1 MLYYRGDKFVKGKKF
16 TINESV
22 YKFIKK
28 TKNDELV
35 FESIEDNSTLK
46 ILESE
51 FTGVETLVEKINQE
65 NKEMNELIA
74 KVLRSKSL
82 ARKNEELLAK
92 YGIKVNYGQGQGVTL
107 HGPNGKSLYS
117 STKEVEG
124 PTKPGHSQT
133 HEKQDSWYTSRH
145 RDYTKYRDEAQ
156 AELEKL
162 QAMDRDDIIRKY
174 NDKSTDEALAA
185 HAAQIERQKKYVAD
199 YEKNVKDYA
208 NNVKYDKDRVKRDRR
223 AGHKGTASW
232 SDKTMSKD
240 VSNEKV
246 DYLNY
251 LTKEDLGNPTKTR
264 NSASYVGDSKQHTS
278 PNGGFYSSH
287 YYGKHGQ
294 PQDRTEKMNKYAE
307 LKNNISMA
315 QRDVNW
321 SSQGSGYGGYK
332 SEEDLEKE
340 IQAMRD
346 ELEAKIER
354 LRASNESRKA
364 GNAKDIEKLQAREKE
379 LDDYLKSL
387 GIRESARASMVKKA
401 MLVEAAKLK
410 ESDYSDIYGEEVD
423 YTEMRKFVDAMRAI
437 CDQAETD
444 GFNSVD
450 KFTNAINAVSDIV
463 MDLEEFYENK

>member
-65 NKEMNELIA
+65 NKEINELIS

-92 YGIKVNYGQGQGVTL
+92 YGIKVDYGQGQGVTL

-124 PTKPGHSQT
+124 PTKPGHSNT
-133 HEKQDSWYTSRH
+133 HKEEDGWYKSRVK
-145 RDYTKYRDEAQ
+145 DYTKYRDEAQ
-156 AELEKL
+156 AELEEL
-162 QAMDRDDIIRKY
+162 QAMDRDDIIRRY
-174 NDKSTDEALAA
+174 NDKSTEEALAA
-185 HAAQIERQKKYVAD
+185 HAEHIERQKEYIAS
-199 YEKNVKDYA
+199 YEENIKNNE
-208 NNVKYDKDRVKRDRR
+208 NNAKSDRDRVMRDRR

-232 SDKTMSKD
+232 TDKVMNKD

-251 LTKEDLGNPTKTR
+251 LTKANLGNPTKNR
-264 NSASYVGDSKQHTS
+264 NAASYVGDSKQYTN
-278 PNGGFYSSH
+278 PRDGYYSSN

-294 PQDRTEKMNKYAE
+294 PQDKSEKMKKYAE

-354 LRASNESRKA
+354 LRAGNESRKA
-364 GNAKDIEKLQAREKE
+364 SNAKDIEKLQAREKE

-401 MLVEAAKLK
+401 MLVEAAKLNENQVVDTKYFEEQISMTMEALDVLIREADSAGLTALK
-410 ESDYSDIYGEEVD
+410 EAAYKGY
-423 YTEMRKFVDAMRAI
+423 DA
-437 CDQAETD
+437 
-444 GFNSVD
+444 
-450 KFTNAINAVSDIV
+450 
-463 MDLEEFYENK
+463 LEEYTFIQDNIVVNYED

>member
-65 NKEMNELIA
+65 NKEMNELIS
-74 KVLRSKSL
+74 KILRSKSL

-92 YGIKVNYGQGQGVTL
+92 YGIKIDYGQGQGVTL
-107 HGPNGKSLYS
+107 HGSNGKSLYS
-117 STKEVEG
+117 STREVEG
-124 PTKPGHSQT
+124 PTVPGHSQT
-133 HEKQDSWYTSRH
+133 HNNQDSWYTSRH
-145 RDYTKYRDEAQ
+145 KDYIEYRDEAQ

-174 NDKSTDEALAA
+174 NDKSTEEALAA
-185 HAAQIERQKKYVAD
+185 HAEHIKRQKERIAD
-199 YEKNVKDYA
+199 YEKSIKDYES
-208 NNVKYDKDRVKRDRR
+208 NIKHDRDRVKRNRR

-232 SDKTMSKD
+232 SDRTMSKD
-240 VSNEKV
+240 VSNKKV

-251 LTKEDLGNPTKTR
+251 LTKEDLGNPTKSR

-278 PNGGFYSSH
+278 DGYYSSH

-346 ELEAKIER
+346 ELEARIER
-354 LRASNESRKA
+354 LRAGNESRKA

-423 YTEMRKFVDAMRAI
+423 YTEMRRIVDAMRAI
-437 CDQAETD
+437 CDQAEAD
-444 GFNSVD
+444 GFNFVD
-450 KFTNAINAVSDIV
+450 KFTNAVNAVSDIV

>member
-16 TINESV
+16 TINESI

-35 FESIEDNSTLK
+35 FESIEDSSTIK

-65 NKEMNELIA
+65 NKEMNELIS

-82 ARKNEELLAK
+82 ARKNEDLLAK
-92 YGIKVNYGQGQGVTL
+92 YGIKIDYGQGQGVTL

-124 PTKPGHSQT
+124 PTKPGHSDT
-133 HEKQDSWYTSRH
+133 HKKEDSWYKSRV
-145 RDYTKYRDEAQ
+145 RDYEEYHAEAQ

-174 NDKSTDEALAA
+174 NDKTTEEALAT
-185 HAAQIERQKKYVAD
+185 HAAHIERQKKYV
-199 YEKNVKDYA
+199 EDYA
-208 NNVKYDKDRVKRDRR
+208 KSIENSKKSVANDVDSAKRRRR
-223 AGHKGTASW
+223 AGHKGSAGW
-232 SDKTMSKD
+232 SERMMNKD
-240 VSNEKV
+240 ESNKKV

-251 LTKEDLGNPTKTR
+251 LTKADLGNPTKSR
-264 NSASYVGDSKQHTS
+264 NSASYVGDSKQQS
-278 PNGGFYSSH
+278 DPDSYYSSK
-287 YYGKHGQ
+287 YYGRHGQ
-294 PQDRTEKMNKYAE
+294 PQDQTEKMNKYAE
-307 LKNNISMA
+307 LKRNISSA
-315 QRDVNW
+315 KRDVNW
-321 SSQGSGYGGYK
+321 SSQGSSYGYK

-354 LRASNESRKA
+354 LRAGNESSKA
-364 GNAKDIEKLQAREKE
+364 RNTKDIEKLQAREKE

-401 MLVEAAKLK
+401 MLVEAAKLR
-410 ESDYSDIYGEEVD
+410 ESNYSDVYGEEVD
-423 YTEMRKFVDAMRAI
+423 YTEMRKIVDAMRAI
-437 CDQAETD
+437 CDRAETD
-444 GFNSVD
+444 GFNFVD
-450 KFTNAINAVSDIV
+450 KFTDAVNAVSDVV
-463 MDLEEFYENK
+463 MDLEDFYENK

>member
-65 NKEMNELIA
+65 NKEMNELIS

-92 YGIKVNYGQGQGVTL
+92 YGIKIDYGQGQGVTL
-107 HGPNGKSLYS
+107 IGPNGKRLWS

-124 PTKPGHSQT
+124 PTKPGHSNT
-133 HEKQDSWYTSRH
+133 HRIEDSWYKSRVK
-145 RDYTKYRDEAQ
+145 DYEEYLADAQ

-174 NDKSTDEALAA
+174 NDKTTEEALAA
-185 HAAQIERQKKYVAD
+185 HAAHIERQKKYVED
-199 YEKNVKDYA
+199 YTDSLKDNKLSVA
-208 NNVKYDKDRVKRDRR
+208 RDKDRAKRDRR
-223 AGHKGTASW
+223 AGHKGTSSW
-232 SDKTMSKD
+232 SDRTMNKD
-240 VSNEKV
+240 KSNEKV

-251 LTKEDLGNPTKTR
+251 LTKADLGNPTKSR
-264 NSASYVGDSKQHTS
+264 NAASYVGDSKQHTN
-278 PNGGFYSSH
+278 PRDGYYSSH

-307 LKNNISMA
+307 LKNNISTA
-315 QRDVNW
+315 KRDVNW
-321 SSQGSGYGGYK
+321 SSQGSGYGYK

-354 LRASNESRKA
+354 LRAGNESNKA
-364 GNAKDIEKLQAREKE
+364 RNAKDIEKLQAREKE

-387 GIRESARASMVKKA
+387 GIRESARTAMVKKA

-410 ESDYSDIYGEEVD
+410 ESSYSDIYGEEVD
-423 YTEMRKFVDAMRAI
+423 YTEMRKIVDAMRAI

-444 GFNSVD
+444 GFNFVD

-463 MDLEEFYENK
+463 MDLEDFYENK

>member
-35 FESIEDNSTLK
+35 FESIEDSSTIK

-65 NKEMNELIA
+65 NKEMNELIS

-82 ARKNEELLAK
+82 ARKNEDLLAK
-92 YGIKVNYGQGQGVTL
+92 YGIKVDYGQGQGVTL

-117 STKEVEG
+117 STREVEG
-124 PTKPGHSQT
+124 PTKPGHSGT
-133 HEKQDSWYTSRH
+133 HREQDSWYISRH
-145 RDYTKYRDEAQ
+145 KDYIEYRDEAR
-156 AELEKL
+156 AKLEKL

-174 NDKSTDEALAA
+174 NDKSTEEALAA
-185 HAAQIERQKKYVAD
+185 HAEQIKRQKEYIAN
-199 YEKNVKDYA
+199 YEKGIKDSESNVKQDR
-208 NNVKYDKDRVKRDRR
+208 DRVKRNRR

-232 SDKTMSKD
+232 SDRTMSKD
-240 VSNEKV
+240 ASNKKV

-251 LTKEDLGNPTKTR
+251 LTKEDLGNPTKSR
-264 NSASYVGDSKQHTS
+264 NYASYIGDSKQHTGS
-278 PNGGFYSSH
+278 RDSYYSSH

-321 SSQGSGYGGYK
+321 SSQGSGYGYK

-340 IQAMRD
+340 IKAMRD
-346 ELEAKIER
+346 ELEARIER
-354 LRASNESRKA
+354 LRAGNESRKA
-364 GNAKDIEKLQAREKE
+364 GNAEDIEKLKAREKE

-387 GIRESARASMVKKA
+387 GIRESARVSMVKKA

-423 YTEMRKFVDAMRAI
+423 YTEMRKVVDAMRAI

-444 GFNSVD
+444 GFNFVD
-450 KFTNAINAVSDIV
+450 KFTKAINAVSDIV

>member
-35 FESIEDNSTLK
+35 FESIGDNSTLK

-65 NKEMNELIA
+65 NKEINDLIG
-74 KVLRSKSL
+74 KILRSKSL

-92 YGIKVNYGQGQGVTL
+92 HGIKVNYDKGQGVTL
-107 HGPNGKSLYS
+107 IGPNGKSLSS

-124 PTKPGHSQT
+124 PTKPGHSGT
-133 HEKQDSWYTSRH
+133 HERQDSWYTSRL

-162 QAMDRDDIIRKY
+162 QSMDRDDIIRKY
-174 NDKSTDEALAA
+174 NDKSTEEALAA
-185 HAAQIERQKKYVAD
+185 HAAHIERQKIYVAD
-199 YEKNVKDYA
+199 YDKSVKEYENNIKRNVDH
-208 NNVKYDKDRVKRDRR
+208 VKRDRR
-223 AGHKGTASW
+223 AGHKGTAAW
-232 SDKTMSKD
+232 SDRVMSKD
-240 VSNEKV
+240 DSNEKV

-251 LTKEDLGNPTKTR
+251 LTKADLGNPTKSR
-264 NSASYVGDSKQHTS
+264 GANSYVGDSKQHYDQNS
-278 PNGGFYSSH
+278 YYSSN

-294 PQDRTEKMNKYAE
+294 PNNRSEKMNKYAE

-332 SEEDLEKE
+332 SDEDLEKE
-340 IQAMRD
+340 IQKMRD
-346 ELEAKIER
+346 ELEARIES
-354 LRASNESRKA
+354 LRASNEYRKA
-364 GNAKDIEKLQAREKE
+364 GNAKYIEKLKAREKE

-401 MLVEAAKLK
+401 MLVEAAKLR
-410 ESDYSDIYGEEVD
+410 ESDYSDMYGEEVD
-423 YTEMRKFVDAMRAI
+423 YTEMRKIVDAMRAI
-437 CDQAETD
+437 CDQAEAD
-444 GFNSVD
+444 GFNFVD
-450 KFTNAINAVSDIV
+450 KFTNAVNAVSDIV

>member
-65 NKEMNELIA
+65 NKEINELIS

-92 YGIKVNYGQGQGVTL
+92 YGIKVDYGQGQGVTL

-117 STKEVEG
+117 STKDVEG
-124 PTKPGHSQT
+124 PTKPGHSDT
-133 HEKQDSWYTSRH
+133 HKKEDSWYKSRVK
-145 RDYTKYRDEAQ
+145 DYEEYLANAQ

-174 NDKSTDEALAA
+174 NDKTTEEALTA
-185 HAAQIERQKKYVAD
+185 HAAHIERQKKYI
-199 YEKNVKDYA
+199 EDYA
-208 NNVKYDKDRVKRDRR
+208 KSLKNSKLNVAHDVDSTKRHRR
-223 AGHKGTASW
+223 AGHKGSTGW
-232 SDKTMSKD
+232 SERIMDKEE
-240 VSNEKV
+240 SNKKV

-251 LTKEDLGNPTKTR
+251 LTKVDLGNPTKSR
-264 NSASYVGDSKQHTS
+264 NSASYVGDSKQYTNPRDS
-278 PNGGFYSSH
+278 YYSSR
-287 YYGKHGQ
+287 YYGRHGQ
-294 PQDRTEKMNKYAE
+294 PQNKTDKMNKYAE

-321 SSQGSGYGGYK
+321 SSQNSGYGGYK
-332 SEEDLEKE
+332 SDEDLEKE
-340 IQAMRD
+340 IQKMRD
-346 ELEAKIER
+346 DLEAKIER
-354 LRASNESRKA
+354 LKADNEHRKVE
-364 GNAKDIEKLQAREKE
+364 NKEDIEKLQAREKE

-401 MLVEAAKLK
+401 ILVEAAKLK

-423 YTEMRKFVDAMRAI
+423 YTEMKKIVDAMRAI
-437 CDQAETD
+437 CDQAEID
-444 GFNSVD
+444 GFNFVD
-450 KFTNAINAVSDIV
+450 KFADAVNVVSDVV
-463 MDLEEFYENK
+463 MDLEDFYENK